1 MMIIPALANHL
12 WQSTVFAAVIAV
24 LTFVFRGNQ
33 ARVRYWLWLTASL
46 KFLVPFALLIAL
58 GNQLPWRSVQQ
69 LVPSAVSTEM
79 LQVSQPF
86 VDNAATI
93 DLPVPTGPRQDFPWL
108 LKTII
113 SLWLIG
119 AVLIAVV
126 RLRLWLRIRMTI
138 AGSAPCRLG
147 HVEVPAGLTIR
158 SAPGLLEPGVVGWLR
173 PVLLVPADIAE
184 HLTPRQL
191 ESVLA
196 HEVCHI
202 RRRDNLTAALQM
214 VVESLFWFHP
224 LVWWIGARLVV
235 ERERACDETVLSG
248 FGDGQDYAEA
258 ILAVCRRYAETPLSC
273 VAGVSSA
280 DLRKRLDAIIRNRVG
295 VRLTAA
301 KKAFLVAA
309 LALIFALPVLAGA
322 FGQASPRPPFK
333 AFEVATIKPASE
345 EPGRWYKMK
354 TPDRFEAHNHS
365 VRTLLS
371 AAYDLP
377 PAAISG
383 GPEWVN
389 SDLWDIL
396 AKTPGTIRPR
406 VDEQMSMLR
415 QLLADRFK
423 CTFHREQREF
433 PIFALTLAPRGPKLK
448 ATTISPEATP
458 TGPPLVAFVVA
469 PGEVRLPARYTT
481 MQEFASLLTRTS
493 QVSERPVVD
502 RTGLTDRYDFDLAF
516 APDDS
521 LWAGGQYP
529 RPGTTEKPPL
539 FQAMQEQL
547 GLKLEPTRGPIDV
560 LVIDHAERPTP
571 N

>member
-1 MMIIPALANHL
+1 
-12 WQSTVFAAVIAV
+12 
-24 LTFVFRGNQ
+24 
-33 ARVRYWLWLTASL
+33 
-46 KFLVPFALLIAL
+46 
-58 GNQLPWRSVQQ
+58 
-69 LVPSAVSTEM
+69 
-79 LQVSQPF
+79 
-86 VDNAATI
+86 
-93 DLPVPTGPRQDFPWL
+93 
-108 LKTII
+108 
-113 SLWLIG
+113 
-119 AVLIAVV
+119 
-126 RLRLWLRIRMTI
+126 
-138 AGSAPCRLG
+138 
-147 HVEVPAGLTIR
+147 
-158 SAPGLLEPGVVGWLR
+158 
-173 PVLLVPADIAE
+173 
-184 HLTPRQL
+184 
-191 ESVLA
+191 
-196 HEVCHI
+196 
-202 RRRDNLTAALQM
+202 
-214 VVESLFWFHP
+214 
-224 LVWWIGARLVV
+224 
-235 ERERACDETVLSG
+235 
-248 FGDGQDYAEA
+248 
-258 ILAVCRRYAETPLSC
+258 
-273 VAGVSSA
+273 
-280 DLRKRLDAIIRNRVG
+280 
-295 VRLTAA
+295 
-301 KKAFLVAA
+301 
-309 LALIFALPVLAGA
+309 
-322 FGQASPRPPFK
+322 
-333 AFEVATIKPASE
+333 
-345 EPGRWYKMK
+345 MK

-406 VDEQMSMLR
+406 VDEQMAMLR

-433 PIFALTLAPRGPKLK
+433 PIFALTLTPRGPKLK

-521 LWAGGQYP
+521 LWPGGQYP